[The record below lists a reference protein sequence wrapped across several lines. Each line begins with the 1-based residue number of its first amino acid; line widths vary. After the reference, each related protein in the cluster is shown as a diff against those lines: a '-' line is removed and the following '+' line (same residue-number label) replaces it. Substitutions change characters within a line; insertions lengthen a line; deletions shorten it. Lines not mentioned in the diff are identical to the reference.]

1 MIWNII
7 TIILMSIM
15 FIGLILYVL
24 SSLLEQDILYKIGSF
39 VIITVLL
46 SFVLMLIVYLAI
58 STFGIKT

>member
-1 MIWNII
+1 MIWSII

-39 VIITVLL
+39 IIITVLL

-58 STFGIKT
+58 STFGIKI